1 VISKRANGSFLNSS
15 RISSAPFSPE
25 GRKMTDVKF
34 AAAAAF
40 DRKLFWE
47 GGDSVRYLVARLRAN
62 LKDDRRPAERTPLN
76 IALAIDASGSM
87 GGGKLEAAKAA
98 ALGLAERLTERDRL
112 TLVSFASDVLVHLDA
127 VPVSRENL
135 IRIRTE
141 VSLLQTRGM
150 TNLSGGWFA
159 GVECAARVAEE
170 DARMTPRIIILSD
183 GHANEGISDPNEL
196 REHAGE
202 LRLRGV
208 LTSALGIGDGY
219 DEQLLR
225 GIAENGGGRLHD
237 AELTS
242 EISSVL
248 LGELD
253 DICGTLIEGAEI
265 VLTVPSGVRV
275 DVLGKGD
282 AVVRDG
288 RVAVSMGPIQNDIE
302 RVAVFKVSCPKA
314 QHSEEFKFGMV
325 ATGRAVADRITLETS
340 AVSVNLVAVDRKA
353 NKDQPRDAEIA
364 EIVARTWSA
373 QVVDTAAR
381 MNRDG
386 AYEDAQKYIEG
397 ELRHF
402 RRYVDSLPRGQDMV
416 GELELLARRV
426 GREFSSRMRK
436 EMVVQSALVM
446 ESRVDRRGAGKAAW
460 SARMERGD

>member
-1 VISKRANGSFLNSS
+1 
-15 RISSAPFSPE
+15 
-25 GRKMTDVKF
+25 MTDVKF
-34 AAAAAF
+34 TAAAVF
-40 DRKLFWE
+40 DRKFFWE
-47 GGDSVRYLVARLRAN
+47 GGESVRYLVAHLRAN
-62 LKDDRRPAERTPLN
+62 LKDDGRRAERTPLN
-76 IALAIDASGSM
+76 IALVIDASGSM

-98 ALGLAERLTERDRL
+98 ALGLTDRLTERDRL
-112 TLVSFASDVLVHLDA
+112 TLVSFASDVQVHLDA
-127 VPVSRENL
+127 VSVTKENA
-135 IRIRTE
+135 IRIRTA

-159 GVECAARVAEE
+159 GVECAARIADE

-183 GHANEGISDPNEL
+183 GQANEGISDPNEL

-208 LTSALGIGDGY
+208 LTSTLGIGDGY

-242 EISSVL
+242 EISTVL

-253 DICGTLIEGAEI
+253 DIFGTIVDGAQI
-265 VLTVPSGVRV
+265 SLTLPPGVRV
-275 DVLGKGD
+275 EVLGKGD
-282 AVVRDG
+282 AEVRDG
-288 RVAVSMGPIQNDIE
+288 RLLASMGPIQNDIA
-302 RVAVFKVSCPKA
+302 RVAVFKVTCPKA
-314 QHSEEFKFGMV
+314 QRGEEMKFAMV
-325 ATGRAVADRITLETS
+325 ANGRAVDDQCLLETDTLS
-340 AVSVNLVAVDRKA
+340 VSLVAADGHA
-353 NKDQPRDAEIA
+353 NKEQARDAEIA

-373 QVVDTAAR
+373 QVVATAAK

-402 RRYVDSLPRGQDMV
+402 RRYVEGLPRAQEMV

-446 ESRVDRRGAGKAAW
+446 ESREDRRGAGKAAW
-460 SARMERGD
+460 SARLERGD

>member
-1 VISKRANGSFLNSS
+1 
-15 RISSAPFSPE
+15 
-25 GRKMTDVKF
+25 MTDVNF

-47 GGDSVRYLVARLRAN
+47 GGESVRYLVAHLRAS
-62 LKDDRRPAERTPLN
+62 LSDDRRPAERTPLN
-76 IALAIDASGSM
+76 IALVIDASGSM

-98 ALGLAERLTERDRL
+98 ALGLTDRLTEGDRL
-112 TLVSFASDVLVHLDA
+112 TLVSFASDVQVHLDG
-127 VPVSRENL
+127 VSVTKENA

-141 VSLLQTRGM
+141 VSLLETRGM

-159 GVECAARVAEE
+159 GVECATRVGEE
-170 DARMTPRIIILSD
+170 DARMTPRIILMSD
-183 GHANEGISDPNEL
+183 GHANEGISDANEL

-202 LRLRGV
+202 LRVRGV

-253 DICGTLIEGAEI
+253 DIFGTLIEDAQI
-265 VLTVPSGVRV
+265 TMTVPPGVRV

-282 AVVRDG
+282 AEVRDG
-288 RVAVSMGPIQNDIE
+288 RILVSVGPIQNAIE
-302 RVAVFKVSCPKA
+302 RVAVFKVTCPKA
-314 QHSEEFKFGMV
+314 QRGEKMKFGLV
-325 ATGRAVADRITLETS
+325 ANGRAVDDQNLLETS
-340 AVSVNLVAVDRKA
+340 TVLIPLVAVDGKA
-353 NKDQPRDAEIA
+353 DKDQSRDAEVA

-373 QVVDTAAR
+373 QVVAMAAK
-381 MNRDG
+381 MNRGG

-402 RRYVDSLPRGQDMV
+402 RRYVEGLPRWQEML

-426 GREFSSRMRK
+426 GREFTPRMRK
-436 EMVVQSALVM
+436 EMVVQSALFM

-460 SARMERGD
+460 SARIERGD

>member
-1 VISKRANGSFLNSS
+1 
-15 RISSAPFSPE
+15 
-25 GRKMTDVKF
+25 MTDVKF
-34 AAAAAF
+34 AAAAVF
-40 DRKLFWE
+40 DRKFFWE
-47 GGDSVRYLVARLRAN
+47 GGESVRYLVSHLRAS
-62 LKDDRRPAERTPLN
+62 LSDDRRPAERTPLN
-76 IALAIDASGSM
+76 IALVIDASGSM

-98 ALGLAERLTERDRL
+98 ALGLTDRLTEGDRL
-112 TLVSFASDVLVHLDA
+112 TLVSFASDVQVHLDA
-127 VPVSRENL
+127 VTVTKENA
-135 IRIRTE
+135 IRIRTA
-141 VSLLQTRGM
+141 VSRLETRGM

-170 DARMTPRIIILSD
+170 DARMTPRIILLSD
-183 GHANEGISDPNEL
+183 GHANEGISDPTEL

-253 DICGTLIEGAEI
+253 DIFGTLIEAAQI
-265 VLTVPSGVRV
+265 TMTVPPGVRV

-282 AVVRDG
+282 AEIRDG
-288 RVAVSMGPIQNDIE
+288 RIVVSLGPIQNVIE
-302 RVAVFKVSCPKA
+302 RVAVFKVTCPKA
-314 QHSEEFKFGMV
+314 QRGEEMKFGMV
-325 ATGRAVADRITLETS
+325 ANGRAVDDQNVLDTS
-340 AVSVNLVAVDRKA
+340 AVSVTLVAVDGKA
-353 NKDQPRDAEIA
+353 NKDQPRDAEVA

-373 QVVDTAAR
+373 QIVATAAR

-386 AYEDAQKYIEG
+386 AFEDAQKYIEG

-402 RRYVDSLPRGQDMV
+402 HRYVDGLPRGQDMV

-446 ESRVDRRGAGKAAW
+446 ESRVDRRGSGKAAW

>member
-1 VISKRANGSFLNSS
+1 
-15 RISSAPFSPE
+15 
-25 GRKMTDVKF
+25 MTDVNF
-34 AAAAAF
+34 TATAAF
-40 DRKLFWE
+40 DRKRFWE
-47 GGDSVRYLVARLRAN
+47 GGDSVRYLVARLRAR
-62 LKDDRRPAERTPLN
+62 LQDDRRPAERTPLN
-76 IALAIDASGSM
+76 IAVVIDASGSM
-87 GGGKLEAAKAA
+87 GGGKLDAAKAA

-112 TLVSFASDVLVHLDA
+112 TLVSFASDVQVHLDA
-127 VPVSRENL
+127 VPVSKENL

-159 GVECAARVAEE
+159 GVECAARVAED

-183 GHANEGISDPNEL
+183 GHANEGISDQNEL

-253 DICGTLIEGAEI
+253 DIFGTIIEGAEI
-265 VLTVPSGVRV
+265 MLTVPPGVRV

-282 AVVRDG
+282 AEVRGG
-288 RVAVSMGPIQNDIE
+288 RVVVSTGPIQNDIE
-302 RVAVFKVSCPKA
+302 RFAVFKVTCPKA
-314 QHSEEFKFGMV
+314 QGGEEFKFGMV
-325 ATGRAVADRITLETS
+325 VTGRAVADRNTLETS
-340 AVSVNLVAVDRKA
+340 AVSVNLVAVDTKA

-373 QVVDTAAR
+373 QVVATAAK

-386 AYEDAQKYIEG
+386 AYEGAQKYIEG

-402 RRYVDSLPRGQDMV
+402 RRYVEGLPRGQDMV